1 MQAGFRQIW
10 LQMFVFSTL
19 LMCPRLWYLSVL
31 PPLNGWKAMRC
42 RWISLLLVVWV
53 ASAQAAAIERSDLNG
68 DGAVDTQDIELFSS
82 RYLGQDWLTVDW
94 CAFYESSISNP
105 KYFRQITSDK
115 VEHFQLLLNLIAATY
130 ECTVIVPSG
139 DKSDLDGDDDVDL
152 ADLAKFSVKYLDM
165 PWENVD
171 WCVFYGTTVAGGYYD
186 GRSTKYYL
194 KHFTQLLAFINTHFG
209 CGEPEPPSNNLAV
222 ENAPKFLTR
231 IADAASTQGQIYI
244 SDPRVG
250 SLYIYDELM
259 ALKGEIKGLNKPLGV
274 AVDSLGRVLVG
285 NDGRDN
291 IEAYDPVT
299 GELLAVFGEGLVKMP
314 TAITIDGAGNIYV
327 TDSRSDNVRV
337 FNSAYNPIRVI
348 GRSGKADDTL
358 TFPMDAEIIDG
369 EIFVADQGNYRV
381 QVFDLEGSWLRS
393 ITFDGVEGQNC
404 NWFTG
409 VCEIPGIPPFTKVQA
424 LSRDSLGRLHVL
436 DNFAAAVMIFN
447 SGDGAYVTAYGGYGL
462 NAGLLRVPMDVAVS
476 SSDMAIVTAGDGS
489 RVEVFAVP

>member
-1 MQAGFRQIW
+1 MSRRLIA
-10 LQMFVFSTL
+10 LL
-19 LMCPRLWYLSVL
+19 LMSIVPF
-31 PPLNGWKAMRC
+31 AQ
-42 RWISLLLVVWV
+42 
-53 ASAQAAAIERSDLNG
+53 SAPVDRSDLNG
-68 DGAVDTQDIELFSS
+68 DGAVDTQDLEIFADRYFAPGGGEVEWCVFLESVSS
-82 RYLGQDWLTVDW
+82 NNQYFRSVVSDNVNRYL
-94 CAFYESSISNP
+94 
-105 KYFRQITSDK
+105 
-115 VEHFQLLLNLIAATY
+115 LLLNVAADTY
-130 ECTVIVPSG
+130 DCNFAVSNS
-139 DKSDLDGDDDVDL
+139 DKSDLNGDGMVDL
-152 ADLAKFSVKYLDM
+152 ADLAKFSVKYLDV

-209 CGEPEPPSNNLAV
+209 CGEPEPPSDNLAV

-231 IADAASTQGQIYI
+231 IADAASTQGRIYI

-291 IEAYDPVT
+291 IEAYHPAT

-327 TDSRSDNVRV
+327 TDSRSDNIRV

-348 GRSGKADDTL
+348 GRSGKGDDTL

-404 NWFTG
+404 NRFTG

-447 SGDGAYVTAYGGYGL
+447 SGDGTYVTAYGGYGL
-462 NAGLLRVPMDVAVS
+462 DAGLLRVPMDVAVS

-489 RVEVFAVP
+489 RVEVFAVPQ

>member
-1 MQAGFRQIW
+1 MSRRLIA
-10 LQMFVFSTL
+10 LL
-19 LMCPRLWYLSVL
+19 LMSIVPFVQ
-31 PPLNGWKAMRC
+31 
-42 RWISLLLVVWV
+42 
-53 ASAQAAAIERSDLNG
+53 SAPVDRSDLNG
-68 DGAVDTQDIELFSS
+68 DGAVDTQDLEIFAD
-82 RYLGQDWLTVDW
+82 RYLAPGGGDVEW
-94 CAFYESSISNP
+94 CVFLESVSSNNQ
-105 KYFRQITSDK
+105 YFRSVVSDN
-115 VEHFQLLLNLIAATY
+115 VNRYLLLLNVAADTY
-130 ECTVIVPSG
+130 DCNFAVSNS
-139 DKSDLDGDDDVDL
+139 DKSDLNGDGMVDL

-171 WCVFYGTTVAGGYYD
+171 WCMFYGTTVAGGYYD

-209 CGEPEPPSNNLAV
+209 CGEPEPPSDNLAV

-231 IADAASTQGQIYI
+231 IADAASTQGRIYI

-291 IEAYDPVT
+291 IEAYHPAT

-337 FNSAYNPIRVI
+337 FNSAYSPIRVI
-348 GRSGKADDTL
+348 GRSGKGDDTL

-369 EIFVADQGNYRV
+369 EIFVADQGNFRV

-462 NAGLLRVPMDVAVS
+462 DAGLLRVPMDVAVS
-476 SSDMAIVTAGDGS
+476 SGDMAIVTAGDGS
-489 RVEVFAVP
+489 RVEVFAVPQ

>member
-1 MQAGFRQIW
+1 MSIVP
-10 LQMFVFSTL
+10 FVQ
-19 LMCPRLWYLSVL
+19 
-31 PPLNGWKAMRC
+31 
-42 RWISLLLVVWV
+42 
-53 ASAQAAAIERSDLNG
+53 SAPVDRSDLNG
-68 DGAVDTQDIELFSS
+68 DGAVDTQDLEIFAD
-82 RYLGQDWLTVDW
+82 RYLAPGGGDVEW
-94 CAFYESSISNP
+94 CVFLESVSSNNQ
-105 KYFRQITSDK
+105 YFRSVVSDN
-115 VEHFQLLLNLIAATY
+115 VNRYLLLLNVAADTY
-130 ECTVIVPSG
+130 DCNFAVSNS
-139 DKSDLDGDDDVDL
+139 DKSDLNGDGMVDL

-171 WCVFYGTTVAGGYYD
+171 WCMFYGTTVAGGYYD

-209 CGEPEPPSNNLAV
+209 CGEPEPPSDNLAV

-231 IADAASTQGQIYI
+231 IADAASTQGRIYI

-291 IEAYDPVT
+291 IEAYDPAT

-337 FNSAYNPIRVI
+337 FNSAYSPIRVI
-348 GRSGKADDTL
+348 GRSGKGDDTL

-462 NAGLLRVPMDVAVS
+462 DAGLLRVPMDVAVS
-476 SSDMAIVTAGDGS
+476 SGDMAIVTAGDGS
-489 RVEVFAVP
+489 RVEVFAVPQ